1 MGTTTTPTHT
11 MPSSTSDTTATI
23 KMQKPKAMMVGGRRA
38 RRAAPTKSK
47 AASKVKA
54 SSSTSSPS
62 SPAPLVGI
70 ASFLDSFLNPDGGIL
85 MEAPATPEDTDSQVY
100 DAPRRR
106 TKAPK
111 QQKIK
116 NMGNR
121 SSRGKGNISQPRSTG
136 GNH

>member
-1 MGTTTTPTHT
+1 
-11 MPSSTSDTTATI
+11 
-23 KMQKPKAMMVGGRRA
+23 MMVGGRRV

-47 AASKVKA
+47 AASKAKA
-54 SSSTSSPS
+54 YSSASSPS

-85 MEAPATPEDTDSQVY
+85 MEAPATPDTDSQVH

-116 NMGNR
+116 NMSNR